1 MEHTYIDADL
11 QKAAAEGKLDPFKDY
26 QHPLD
31 SLLTPNKN
39 TILHIHLTYLS
50 ERSTEFVK
58 QVLGICPSLLLK
70 FNVHGDTPLHF
81 AARYGHAGAAEALIE
96 QAKASPEIDI
106 ESGEEPRAREA
117 NGIKAVR
124 KMLRMTNENKD
135 TALHEAA
142 RYQRSLNVVKAIM
155 RYEDPDEFAYSA
167 NDCGE
172 TPLYLAVENGRIEI
186 VLELL
191 RNPNSQS
198 LVYGGP
204 NGKTALHAAAMYD
217 FSKLEAEKKEE
228 HMLLKMIGELLD
240 KWSSLT
246 KETDEKGWTPL
257 HYAAYKGHTSVVE
270 QLLDKDQ
277 SSAYVV
283 DKDWKRTALH
293 IAAGRGFQ
301 ETMETII
308 SKCPDCCELIDI
320 KGWNVLHYA
329 VISKNNQ
336 VLQALLR
343 HSSLI
348 YLLNQKDSRGNT
360 PAHLYE
366 IYLPRLPSFI
376 RKGDIDILLFWWKVH
391 DQIEGYSSSEK
402 DEHLRWM
409 KELGT
414 GPLGEIE
421 IQDEKVE
428 MRNKNMID
436 KFEKAKDSHLVAAAL
451 IATVT
456 FAAAFTLPGGYIS
469 NEDDLKKGTPILSR
483 NSAFKAFMIFNTIAM
498 VLSTCSVFIH
508 FMLVILGYLKA
519 NYWLIKCAISFLF
532 YAIVAMVITFVTGA
546 YAILAPSLR
555 ISICVIGLTFFIF
568 LFYAIIKVVRS
579 FIYSDDYNDVDEA
592 SFYDQKNIL

>member
-117 NGIKAVR
+117 NGIKE
-124 KMLRMTNENKD
+124 KSD
-135 TALHEAA
+135 
-142 RYQRSLNVVKAIM
+142 VVKAIM

-198 LVYGGP
+198 LAYGGP

-329 VISKNNQ
+329 VISKIIKYYK
-336 VLQALLR
+336 
-343 HSSLI
+343 HC
-348 YLLNQKDSRGNT
+348 
-360 PAHLYE
+360 
-366 IYLPRLPSFI
+366 F
-376 RKGDIDILLFWWKVH
+376 DILH
-391 DQIEGYSSSEK
+391 
-402 DEHLRWM
+402 
-409 KELGT
+409 
-414 GPLGEIE
+414 
-421 IQDEKVE
+421 
-428 MRNKNMID
+428 
-436 KFEKAKDSHLVAAAL
+436 
-451 IATVT
+451 
-456 FAAAFTLPGGYIS
+456 
-469 NEDDLKKGTPILSR
+469 
-483 NSAFKAFMIFNTIAM
+483 
-498 VLSTCSVFIH
+498 
-508 FMLVILGYLKA
+508 
-519 NYWLIKCAISFLF
+519 
-532 YAIVAMVITFVTGA
+532 
-546 YAILAPSLR
+546 
-555 ISICVIGLTFFIF
+555 
-568 LFYAIIKVVRS
+568 
-579 FIYSDDYNDVDEA
+579 
-592 SFYDQKNIL
+592 